1 MKMMTTVDAHHDAT
15 VLERDEFVALY
26 AAMQGHGDAAAVAAV
41 RSPPRPPPGGTPPR
55 IPAANL
61 LDADSPPET
70 VPPAVP
76 GVWLQ
81 PRPAGIVP
89 LQRPVAQPPPAI
101 DRARGAAAAGG
112 VPPLPLAGPAGRD
125 GRPSAVLSETD
136 SERELLRV

>member
-1 MKMMTTVDAHHDAT
+1 M
-15 VLERDEFVALY
+15 
-26 AAMQGHGDAAAVAAV
+26 
-41 RSPPRPPPGGTPPR
+41 
-55 IPAANL
+55 
-61 LDADSPPET
+61 
-70 VPPAVP
+70 P

-89 LQRPVAQPPPAI
+89 LHRPVAQPPPAI